1 MFSKNLFKAAIIR
14 TGLSSKELAQKIG
27 ISERTLYRKMSG
39 DSDFTRIE
47 IIEIR
52 NLLNLS
58 SAELEEIFFAQ

>member
-1 MFSKNLFKAAIIR
+1 MFSKNLFKAAIMR
-14 TGLSSKELAQKIG
+14 AGLSSKELAQKIG

-52 NLLNLS
+52 NLLNL
-58 SAELEEIFFAQ
+58 

>member
-1 MFSKNLFKAAIIR
+1 MFSKNLFKAAIMR
-14 TGLSSKELAQKIG
+14 AGLSSKELAQKIG